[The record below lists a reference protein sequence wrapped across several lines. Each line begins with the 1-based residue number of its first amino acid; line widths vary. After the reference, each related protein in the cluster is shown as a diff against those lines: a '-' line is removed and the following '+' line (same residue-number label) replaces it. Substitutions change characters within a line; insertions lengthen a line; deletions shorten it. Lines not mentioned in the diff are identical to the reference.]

1 MTRRMSLMLLSVGVL
16 GTLFV
21 LDRFVL
27 NRSPQNIIA
36 EPVARQKTQKSEIA
50 KNKLTPSDTSFLGPL
65 SGYDELWKRPVFDP
79 SRKPTGTV
87 SGPREVNNTRFSSD
101 QPPDFNIVG
110 VALGP
115 ANSAV
120 LVREGHR
127 TIKRY
132 YVNEQIDGWTIE
144 LIDAESITVTRGE
157 DRWQLPIGSNN

>member
-27 NRSPQNIIA
+27 NRPPQEIIA
-36 EPVARQKTQKSEIA
+36 EPVARQKIRESEIT

-65 SGYDELWKRPVFDP
+65 SSYDELWKRPVFDP
-79 SRKPTGTV
+79 SRKAAATIA
-87 SGPREVNNTRFSSD
+87 GPRNVNNTRFSSD

-120 LVREGHR
+120 LVREGHK

-144 LIDAESITVTRGE
+144 LIEAESITVTQGE
-157 DRWQLPIGSNN
+157 DRWQLPVGAKK